1 MQLCS
6 ASWLQSIMTS
16 AHVPETM
23 SGGKS
28 VGGGDCMASQGMSPC
43 TQMHDERQVGCQV
56 GQWRGVLCCV
66 CVSVCVCVCVCM
78 SLCPSD
84 VSIRQVLNR
93 EQLCA

>member
-16 AHVPETM
+16 THVPETM

-43 TQMHDERQVGCQV
+43 TQMHYKRQVGV
-56 GQWRGVLCCV
+56 RWDSGGEGCV
-66 CVSVCVCVCVCM
+66 VCVCVCVC
-78 SLCPSD
+78 
-84 VSIRQVLNR
+84 VSVCLPV
-93 EQLCA
+93 